1 MQGREEDVIV
11 LSCVRTDLG
20 GLGFLSDWRRVN
32 VAISRAKEQLIVVGD
47 PQALA
52 NNRMWREVCRR
63 VLTYADVC
71 WRSRRRPPSACHNKR
86 MWREVLRRLTL
97 LRTNP
102 LCCELT
108 LYATN

>member
-52 NNRMWREVCRR
+52 NNRMWREV
-63 VLTYADVC
+63 
-71 WRSRRRPPSACHNKR
+71 
-86 MWREVLRRLTL
+86 LRRLTL
-97 LRTNP
+97 LRTNA
-102 LCCELT
+102 LSCELK
-108 LYATN
+108 LYAAN

>member
-52 NNRMWREVCRR
+52 NNRMWREV
-63 VLTYADVC
+63 
-71 WRSRRRPPSACHNKR
+71 
-86 MWREVLRRLTL
+86 LRRLTL
-97 LRTNP
+97 LLAEP
-102 LCCELT
+102 LCCELN

>member
-52 NNRMWREVCRR
+52 NNRMWREV
-63 VLTYADVC
+63 
-71 WRSRRRPPSACHNKR
+71 
-86 MWREVLRRLTL
+86 LRRLTL
-97 LRTNP
+97 LLADP
-102 LCCELT
+102 LRYSEQPAWRARQRRGCFLPS
-108 LYATN
+108 LLPFFGFVGRPAR